1 MKKIIL
7 FLLLFNFLF
16 AEGTNNGQ
24 GVVSETTKEEMQKIF
39 SNRNDDIETN
49 DGCS

>member
-24 GVVSETTKEEMQKIF
+24 GVVSETTKEG
-39 SNRNDDIETN
+39 RNAKNI
-49 DGCS
+49 S